1 MKKGVLALIIV
12 GASLFSVGT
21 ALFVTGLVVEK
32 LNRKPITNTYE
43 ITEEVKNFNIDIS
56 TADLE
61 FKVSE
66 DGVSKVICNEREN
79 EYHEVTVADNTLS
92 IKYKDDLP
100 WYKRWFD
107 LNSSRMNVT
116 IYLPGSNYESLTV
129 KSSTGDIN
137 INKEYSFS
145 DLDIKLTTG
154 DIKIYSDVT
163 NKLKAETTTG
173 NILISEVSSSSLE
186 AKASTG
192 KLNLNKVDVTNDIT
206 LNTSTGHMNLEEVT
220 AANLTTNCSTGEV
233 KLNKVTLANNLNIK
247 TSTGDITIV
256 DSDANEVNLEASTG
270 DVNATFLTSKIVY
283 ASSNTGRIDVPHS
296 TSGGLCNI
304 KTSTGDIVVRI
315 K

>member
-1 MKKGVLALIIV
+1 MKKGILALIIV
-12 GASLFSVGT
+12 GASLFTIGT

-61 FKVSE
+61 FKVAE
-66 DGVSKVICNEREN
+66 DGVSKVVCNEREN
-79 EYHEVTVADNTLS
+79 EHHEVVVADNTLS

-107 LNSSRMNVT
+107 LNSNKMNVT
-116 IYLPGSNYESLTV
+116 IYLPGSNYENLTV
-129 KSSTGDIN
+129 KSSTSDIN
-137 INKEYSFS
+137 INKEYSFA
-145 DLDIKLTTG
+145 DLDIKLSTG
-154 DIKIYSDVT
+154 DIKVYSDVT

-173 NILISEVSSSSLE
+173 NVSINEVSTSSIEL
-186 AKASTG
+186 KASTG
-192 KLNLNKVDVTNDIT
+192 KLNLNKVDVTGDIT
-206 LNTSTGHMNLEEVT
+206 LTTSTGNMNLEEVT

-233 KLNKVTLANNLNIK
+233 KLNKVTLVNNLNIK
-247 TSTGDITIV
+247 TSTGDIVVV

-270 DVNATFLTSKIVY
+270 DVNAIFLTSKIVY
-283 ASSNTGRIDVPHS
+283 ATSSTGNVDVPHS